1 MLQPLTQVVS
11 VEPNGLQGRRGGE
24 NAVVGALPDLL
35 LIERARAGEHRAIEA
50 LLRRYSRRLFR
61 VAQSVL
67 IDEDA
72 AETAVQ
78 DAYLAAFADLS
89 RYAPTGKFAA
99 WLTRLAFSHAHEMAA
114 CTRPGLSTARSGGAA
129 MAAAA
134 ALAAATQTADGRE
147 RRELEQAIVALPE
160 VFRTVFV
167 LRAVEGISGIETAAS
182 LGVHETTI
190 RTRMYR
196 AQRRLGFELVG
207 RARAAPALLELAPER
222 LDRIVKRVLGQLPQG
237 SMLTISASPP

>member
-1 MLQPLTQVVS
+1 MLQPVTQVVTL
-11 VEPNGLQGRRGGE
+11 EPNGIVGRRGGE
-24 NAVVGALPDLL
+24 HAAVDTLPDLL
-35 LIERARAGEHRAIEA
+35 LIERSRAGEHRAIEA

-61 VAQSVL
+61 VARSVL
-67 IDEDA
+67 TDEDA

-99 WLTRLAFSHAHEMAA
+99 WLTRLAFSHAHDVAA
-114 CTRPGLSTARSGGAA
+114 GTRPGHAAAPRQGAA
-129 MAAAA
+129 ASAAAVEA
-134 ALAAATQTADGRE
+134 AEGRE
-147 RRELEQAIVALPE
+147 RRELEQAIAALPE

-196 AQRRLGFELVG
+196 AQRRLGAEVVG
-207 RARAAPALLELAPER
+207 RARTVPALLEIAPER
-222 LDRIVKRVLGQLPQG
+222 LDRIVKRVLSQLPQA
-237 SMLTISASPP
+237 SVLTISASPP